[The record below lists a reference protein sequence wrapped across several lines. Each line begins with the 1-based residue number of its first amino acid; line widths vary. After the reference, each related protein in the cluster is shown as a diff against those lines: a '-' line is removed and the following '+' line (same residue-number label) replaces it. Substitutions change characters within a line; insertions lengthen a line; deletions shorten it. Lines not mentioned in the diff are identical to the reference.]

1 MVTWEIVK
9 KLAPWILATL
19 VIGSLIW
26 WVSHTS
32 YVAGQRD
39 IQEQWDAERATYK
52 KAMDTLRDQYTTL
65 EAKARIDNQR
75 NSDELA
81 EKEKSHAVAL
91 VELRREYDGRLLQSD
106 KRASY
111 YQRLAKGGAVE
122 QANLASHAARLDQ
135 ALEEGRHLVRELGE
149 TIRLRDQQ
157 LISLG
162 QQIKA
167 DRNLFDGETAHG
179 TK

>member
-19 VIGSLIW
+19 VIDSLIW
-26 WVSHTS
+26 WVSHTF

-52 KAMDTLRDQYTTL
+52 KAMDTLRDQYATL

-122 QANLASHAARLDQ
+122 QANLASHAARLDRS
-135 ALEEGRHLVRELGE
+135 LEEGRRMVAELSA
-149 TIRLRDQQ
+149 TLRQRDEQ
-157 LISLG
+157 LRAVSTQLKNDRSLFMTG
-162 QQIKA
+162 DK
-167 DRNLFDGETAHG
+167 
-179 TK
+179 K

>member
-39 IQEQWDAERATYK
+39 TQEQWDAERATYK
-52 KAMDTLRDQYTTL
+52 KAMDTLKDQYATL
-65 EAKARIDNQR
+65 ESKVRIDNQR

-81 EKEKSHAVAL
+81 EKELSHAVILARL
-91 VELRREYDGRLLQSD
+91 NSEYAGRMQLAEQ
-106 KRASY
+106 RASR
-111 YQRLAKGGAVE
+111 YQRQAQGGAVE
-122 QANLASHAARLDQ
+122 QANLARHAAELDR
-135 ALEEGRHLVRELGE
+135 AVEEGRRLVAELAAA
-149 TIRLRDQQ
+149 LRQRDDQLRAISQQ
-157 LISLG
+157 LIN
-162 QQIKA
+162 
-167 DRNLFDGETAHG
+167 DRNLLNLDES
-179 TK
+179 K

>member
-32 YVAGQRD
+32 YVVGQRD

-52 KAMDTLRDQYTTL
+52 KAMDTLKDQYATL
-65 EAKARIDNQR
+65 ESKVRIDNQR

-81 EKEKSHAVAL
+81 EKELSHAVILARL
-91 VELRREYDGRLLQSD
+91 NSEYAGRMQLAEQ
-106 KRASY
+106 RASR
-111 YQRLAKGGAVE
+111 YQRQAQGGAVE
-122 QANLASHAARLDQ
+122 QTNLASHAARLDRS
-135 ALEEGRHLVRELGE
+135 LEEGRRMVAELSA
-149 TIRLRDQQ
+149 TLRQRDDQLRAVSKQ
-157 LISLG
+157 LEN
-162 QQIKA
+162 
-167 DRNLFDGETAHG
+167 DRSIFMTGD
-179 TK
+179 KK

>member
-52 KAMDTLRDQYTTL
+52 KAMDTLKDQYATL

-81 EKEKSHAVAL
+81 EKEKTHAVAL

-122 QANLASHAARLDQ
+122 QANLASHAARLDRS
-135 ALEEGRHLVRELGE
+135 LEEGRRMVAELSA
-149 TIRLRDQQ
+149 TLRQRDDQLRAVSKQ
-157 LISLG
+157 LENDRSLFMTG
-162 QQIKA
+162 DK
-167 DRNLFDGETAHG
+167 
-179 TK
+179 K

>member
-1 MVTWEIVK
+1 MFQWDLVK
-9 KLAPWILATL
+9 RVAPWALLAVSILGTVWYIYDAG
-19 VIGSLIW
+19 VDSGSRQ
-26 WVSHTS
+26 VQ
-32 YVAGQRD
+32 AK
-39 IQEQWDAERATYK
+39 WDDEKTTYK
-52 KAMDTLRDQYTTL
+52 KAMDTLRDQYATL

-122 QANLASHAARLDQ
+122 QANLASHAARLDRS
-135 ALEEGRHLVRELGE
+135 LEEGRRMVAELSA
-149 TIRLRDQQ
+149 TLRQRDDQLRAVSKQ
-157 LISLG
+157 LEN
-162 QQIKA
+162 
-167 DRNLFDGETAHG
+167 DRNLFMTGD
-179 TK
+179 KK

>member
-9 KLAPWILATL
+9 KLALWILATL

-52 KAMDTLRDQYTTL
+52 KAMDTLRDQYATL

-81 EKEKSHAVAL
+81 EKEKAYAVAL

-122 QANLASHAARLDQ
+122 QANLASHAARLDRS
-135 ALEEGRHLVRELGE
+135 LEEGRRMVAELSA
-149 TIRLRDQQ
+149 TLRQRDEQ
-157 LISLG
+157 LRAVSTQLKNDRSLFMTG
-162 QQIKA
+162 DK
-167 DRNLFDGETAHG
+167 
-179 TK
+179 K

>member
-39 IQEQWDAERATYK
+39 TQEQWDAERATYK
-52 KAMDTLRDQYTTL
+52 KAMDTLKDQYATL
-65 EAKARIDNQR
+65 ESKVRIDNQR

-81 EKEKSHAVAL
+81 EKELSHAVILARL
-91 VELRREYDGRLLQSD
+91 NSEYTGRMQLAEQ
-106 KRASY
+106 RASR
-111 YQRLAKGGAVE
+111 YQRQAQGGAVE
-122 QANLASHAARLDQ
+122 QASLARHAAELDRS
-135 ALEEGRHLVRELGE
+135 LEEGRRMVAELSA
-149 TIRLRDQQ
+149 TLRQRDDQLRAVSKQ
-157 LISLG
+157 LEN
-162 QQIKA
+162 
-167 DRNLFDGETAHG
+167 DRNLFMTGD
-179 TK
+179 KK

>member
-9 KLAPWILATL
+9 KLAPWILTTL

-39 IQEQWDAERATYK
+39 IQEQWDADRATYK
-52 KAMDTLRDQYTTL
+52 KAMDTLRDQYATL

-75 NSDELA
+75 NSDEFA

-122 QANLASHAARLDQ
+122 QANLASHAARLDRS
-135 ALEEGRHLVRELGE
+135 LEEGRRMVAELSA
-149 TIRLRDQQ
+149 TLRQRDEQ
-157 LISLG
+157 LRAVSTQLKNDRSLFMTG
-162 QQIKA
+162 DK
-167 DRNLFDGETAHG
+167 
-179 TK
+179 K

>member
-52 KAMDTLRDQYTTL
+52 KAMDTLKDQYATL

-81 EKEKSHAVAL
+81 EKEKTHAVAL
-91 VELRREYDGRLLQSD
+91 VELRREYDGRLLQSN

-122 QANLASHAARLDQ
+122 QANLASHAARLDRS
-135 ALEEGRHLVRELGE
+135 LEEGRRMVAELSA
-149 TIRLRDQQ
+149 TIRQRDDQLRAVSTQ
-157 LISLG
+157 LKNDRSLFMTG
-162 QQIKA
+162 DK
-167 DRNLFDGETAHG
+167 
-179 TK
+179 K

>member
-52 KAMDTLRDQYTTL
+52 KAMDTLKDQYATL
-65 EAKARIDNQR
+65 ESKVRIDNQR

-81 EKEKSHAVAL
+81 EKELSHAVILARL
-91 VELRREYDGRLLQSD
+91 NSEYAGRMQLAEQ
-106 KRASY
+106 RASR
-111 YQRLAKGGAVE
+111 YQRQAQGGAVE
-122 QANLASHAARLDQ
+122 QASLARHAAELDRTVESGRRLVAELSETLRQRDDQ
-135 ALEEGRHLVRELGE
+135 
-149 TIRLRDQQ
+149 LRAVSQQ
-157 LISLG
+157 LIN
-162 QQIKA
+162 
-167 DRNLFDGETAHG
+167 DRKLLLLDD

>member
-52 KAMDTLRDQYTTL
+52 KAMDTLKDQYATL
-65 EAKARIDNQR
+65 ESKVRIDNQR

-81 EKEKSHAVAL
+81 EKELSHAVILARL
-91 VELRREYDGRLLQSD
+91 NSEYAGRMQLAEQ
-106 KRASY
+106 RASR

-122 QANLASHAARLDQ
+122 QANLASHAARLDRS
-135 ALEEGRHLVRELGE
+135 LEEGRRMVAELSA
-149 TIRLRDQQ
+149 TLRQRDDQLRAVSKQ
-157 LISLG
+157 LEN
-162 QQIKA
+162 
-167 DRNLFDGETAHG
+167 DRNLFMTGD
-179 TK
+179 KK

>member
-1 MVTWEIVK
+1 MFQWDLVK
-9 KLAPWILATL
+9 RVAPWALLAVSILGTFWYIYDAG
-19 VIGSLIW
+19 VDSGSRQ
-26 WVSHTS
+26 VQ
-32 YVAGQRD
+32 AK
-39 IQEQWDAERATYK
+39 WDDEKATYK
-52 KAMDTLRDQYTTL
+52 KATDTLRDQYATL

-122 QANLASHAARLDQ
+122 QANLASHAARLDRS
-135 ALEEGRHLVRELGE
+135 LEEGRRMVAELSA
-149 TIRLRDQQ
+149 TLRQRDDQLRAVSKQ
-157 LISLG
+157 LENDRSLFMTG
-162 QQIKA
+162 DK
-167 DRNLFDGETAHG
+167 
-179 TK
+179 K

>member
-52 KAMDTLRDQYTTL
+52 KAMDTLRDQYATL

-81 EKEKSHAVAL
+81 EKEKSHVVAL

-122 QANLASHAARLDQ
+122 QANLASHAARLDRS
-135 ALEEGRHLVRELGE
+135 LEEGRRMVAELSATLRQRDDHLRAVSK
-149 TIRLRDQQ
+149 Q
-157 LISLG
+157 LENDRSLFMTG
-162 QQIKA
+162 DK
-167 DRNLFDGETAHG
+167 
-179 TK
+179 K

>member
-52 KAMDTLRDQYTTL
+52 KAMDTLKDQYATL
-65 EAKARIDNQR
+65 ESKVRIDNQR

-81 EKEKSHAVAL
+81 EKEKSHALTLARL
-91 VELRREYDGRLLQSD
+91 NDEYAGRMQLSEQ
-106 KRASY
+106 RANR

-122 QANLASHAARLDQ
+122 QANLASHAARLDRS
-135 ALEEGRHLVRELGE
+135 LEEGRRMVAELSA
-149 TIRLRDQQ
+149 TLRQRDEQ
-157 LISLG
+157 LRAVSTQLKNDRSLFMTG
-162 QQIKA
+162 DK
-167 DRNLFDGETAHG
+167 
-179 TK
+179 K

>member
-1 MVTWEIVK
+1 MITWEIVK

-52 KAMDTLRDQYTTL
+52 KAMDTLRDQYATL
-65 EAKARIDNQR
+65 EAKARIDNQK

-81 EKEKSHAVAL
+81 EKEKAYAVAL
-91 VELRREYDGRLLQSD
+91 VELQREYDGRLLKSN

-122 QANLASHAARLDQ
+122 QTNLASHAARLDRS
-135 ALEEGRHLVRELGE
+135 LEKGRRMVAELSA
-149 TIRLRDQQ
+149 TLRQRDDQLRAVSKQ
-157 LISLG
+157 LENDRSLFMTG
-162 QQIKA
+162 DK
-167 DRNLFDGETAHG
+167 
-179 TK
+179 K

>member
-52 KAMDTLRDQYTTL
+52 KAMDILRDQYATL

-91 VELRREYDGRLLQSD
+91 VELRREYDGRLLQSN

-122 QANLASHAARLDQ
+122 QANLASHAARLDRS
-135 ALEEGRHLVRELGE
+135 LEEGRRMVAELSA
-149 TIRLRDQQ
+149 TLRQRDDQLRAVSKQ
-157 LISLG
+157 LENDRSLFMTG
-162 QQIKA
+162 DK
-167 DRNLFDGETAHG
+167 
-179 TK
+179 K

>member
-52 KAMDTLRDQYTTL
+52 KAMDTLRDQYATL

-122 QANLASHAARLDQ
+122 QANLASHAARLDRS
-135 ALEEGRHLVRELGE
+135 LEEGRRMVAELSA
-149 TIRLRDQQ
+149 TLRQRDEQ
-157 LISLG
+157 LRAVSTQLKNDRSLFMTG
-162 QQIKA
+162 DK
-167 DRNLFDGETAHG
+167 
-179 TK
+179 K

>member
-26 WVSHTS
+26 WVNHTS

-52 KAMDTLRDQYTTL
+52 KAMDTLKDQYATL
-65 EAKARIDNQR
+65 ESKVRIDNQR

-81 EKEKSHAVAL
+81 EKELSHAVILARL
-91 VELRREYDGRLLQSD
+91 NSEYAGRMQLAEQ
-106 KRASY
+106 RASR
-111 YQRLAKGGAVE
+111 YQRQAKGGAVE
-122 QANLASHAARLDQ
+122 QANLASHAARLDRS
-135 ALEEGRHLVRELGE
+135 LEEGRRMVAELSA
-149 TIRLRDQQ
+149 TLRQRDDQLRAVSKQ
-157 LISLG
+157 LENDRSLFMTG
-162 QQIKA
+162 DK
-167 DRNLFDGETAHG
+167 
-179 TK
+179 K

>member
-32 YVAGQRD
+32 YVAGQRG

-52 KAMDTLRDQYTTL
+52 KAIDTLKDQYATL

-122 QANLASHAARLDQ
+122 QANLASHAARLDRS
-135 ALEEGRHLVRELGE
+135 LEEGRRMVAELSA
-149 TIRLRDQQ
+149 TLRQRDDQLRAVSKQ
-157 LISLG
+157 LENDRSLFMTG
-162 QQIKA
+162 DK
-167 DRNLFDGETAHG
+167 
-179 TK
+179 K

>member
-52 KAMDTLRDQYTTL
+52 KAMDTLRDQYATL

-81 EKEKSHAVAL
+81 EKEKAYAVAL
-91 VELRREYDGRLLQSD
+91 VELQREYDGRLLQSD

-122 QANLASHAARLDQ
+122 QTNLASHAARLDRS
-135 ALEEGRHLVRELGE
+135 LEEGRRMVAELSA
-149 TIRLRDQQ
+149 TLRQRDEQ
-157 LISLG
+157 LRAVSTQLKNDRSLFMTG
-162 QQIKA
+162 DK
-167 DRNLFDGETAHG
+167 
-179 TK
+179 K

>member
-52 KAMDTLRDQYTTL
+52 KAMDTLRDQYAAL

-81 EKEKSHAVAL
+81 EKEKAYAVAL
-91 VELRREYDGRLLQSD
+91 VELQREYDGRLLQSN

-122 QANLASHAARLDQ
+122 QANLASHAARLDRS
-135 ALEEGRHLVRELGE
+135 LEEGRRMVAELSA
-149 TIRLRDQQ
+149 TLRQRDDQLRAVSKQ
-157 LISLG
+157 LENDRSLFMTG
-162 QQIKA
+162 DK
-167 DRNLFDGETAHG
+167 
-179 TK
+179 K

>member
-52 KAMDTLRDQYTTL
+52 KAMDTLRDQYATL

-81 EKEKSHAVAL
+81 EKEKSHVVAL

-122 QANLASHAARLDQ
+122 QANLASHAARLDRS
-135 ALEEGRHLVRELGE
+135 LEEGRRMVAELSA
-149 TIRLRDQQ
+149 TLRQRDEQ
-157 LISLG
+157 LRAVSKQLENDRSLFMTG
-162 QQIKA
+162 DK
-167 DRNLFDGETAHG
+167 
-179 TK
+179 K

>member
-39 IQEQWDAERATYK
+39 TQEQWDAERATYK
-52 KAMDTLRDQYTTL
+52 KAMDTLKDQYATL
-65 EAKARIDNQR
+65 ESKVRIDNQR

-81 EKEKSHAVAL
+81 EKELSHAVILARL
-91 VELRREYDGRLLQSD
+91 NSEYAGRMQLAEQ
-106 KRASY
+106 RASR
-111 YQRLAKGGAVE
+111 YQRQAQGGAVE
-122 QANLASHAARLDQ
+122 QASLARHAAELDRTVESGRRLVAELSETLRQRDDQ
-135 ALEEGRHLVRELGE
+135 
-149 TIRLRDQQ
+149 LRAVSQQ
-157 LISLG
+157 LIN
-162 QQIKA
+162 
-167 DRNLFDGETAHG
+167 DRKLLLLDD

>member
-52 KAMDTLRDQYTTL
+52 KAMDTLKDQYATL

-81 EKEKSHAVAL
+81 EKEKAHAVAL
-91 VELRREYDGRLLQSD
+91 VELKREYDGRLLQSD

-122 QANLASHAARLDQ
+122 QANLASHAARLDRS
-135 ALEEGRHLVRELGE
+135 LEEGRRMVAELSA
-149 TIRLRDQQ
+149 TLRQRDDQLRAVSKQ
-157 LISLG
+157 LENDRSLFMTG
-162 QQIKA
+162 DK
-167 DRNLFDGETAHG
+167 
-179 TK
+179 K

>member
-52 KAMDTLRDQYTTL
+52 KAMDTLRDQYATL

-122 QANLASHAARLDQ
+122 QANLASHAARLDRS
-135 ALEEGRHLVRELGE
+135 LEEGRRMVAELSA
-149 TIRLRDQQ
+149 TLRQRDDQLRAVSKQ
-157 LISLG
+157 LENDRSLFMTG
-162 QQIKA
+162 DK
-167 DRNLFDGETAHG
+167 
-179 TK
+179 K

>member
-52 KAMDTLRDQYTTL
+52 KAMDTLRDQYAAL

-81 EKEKSHAVAL
+81 EKEKAYAVAL
-91 VELRREYDGRLLQSD
+91 VELQREYDGRLLQSD

-122 QANLASHAARLDQ
+122 QTNLASHAARLDRS
-135 ALEEGRHLVRELGE
+135 LEEGRRMVAELSA
-149 TIRLRDQQ
+149 TLRQRDDQLRAVSKQ
-157 LISLG
+157 LENDRSLFMTG
-162 QQIKA
+162 DK
-167 DRNLFDGETAHG
+167 
-179 TK
+179 K

>member
-52 KAMDTLRDQYTTL
+52 KAMDTLKDQYATL
-65 EAKARIDNQR
+65 ESKVRIDNQR

-81 EKEKSHAVAL
+81 EKELSHAVILARL
-91 VELRREYDGRLLQSD
+91 NSEYAGRMQLAEQ
-106 KRASY
+106 RASR
-111 YQRLAKGGAVE
+111 YQRQAQGGAVE
-122 QANLASHAARLDQ
+122 QASLARHAAELDRTVESGRRLVAELSETLRQRDDQ
-135 ALEEGRHLVRELGE
+135 
-149 TIRLRDQQ
+149 LRAVSQQ
-157 LISLG
+157 LIN
-162 QQIKA
+162 
-167 DRNLFDGETAHG
+167 DRKLLPLDD

>member
-52 KAMDTLRDQYTTL
+52 KAMDTLRDQYATL

-75 NSDELA
+75 NSDEFA

-91 VELRREYDGRLLQSD
+91 VELRREYDGRLLQSN

-122 QANLASHAARLDQ
+122 QANLASHAARLDRS
-135 ALEEGRHLVRELGE
+135 LEEGRRMVAELSA
-149 TIRLRDQQ
+149 TLRQRDEQ
-157 LISLG
+157 LRAVSTQLKNDRSLFMTSD
-162 QQIKA
+162 K
-167 DRNLFDGETAHG
+167 
-179 TK
+179 K